1 MSRPWVPA
9 LVLATISGSLLAA
22 QSRDPFAFYS
32 PSLDLT
38 GRDREQ
44 LEAGDGIVKMLPYG
58 DRELAIFSAVQTDAT
73 GDRLA
78 GWVRS
83 IEELKRSSN
92 VPAIGRFSEP
102 PRLDDLDG
110 MTLDREDLDAIHE
123 CRPGSCDVKLSGRE
137 IAELQRSIA
146 AGGTGW
152 QASVQQTFRRLMLA
166 RVETYRSGGLDAL
179 DPYHDRDEPTPLSSE
194 FEALLASSPYL
205 ERGAPAITSYLRG
218 YPDTM
223 SEDVESFIYWAKEAL
238 GGKPVISLT
247 HVAISRPPADGALE
261 VLVASRQFYATHYVT
276 GSLALTAVAGGV
288 AGTPR
293 FLVYVNRSR
302 IDVLGGF
309 FGGLARR
316 IIERRLRSEA
326 TGVVEDLRRR
336 LESRAAPADRD

>member
-1 MSRPWVPA
+1 MVRAWFPA
-9 LVLATISGSLLAA
+9 LVMAGGILAA
-22 QSRDPFAFYS
+22 QSQDPFAFYA

-38 GRDREQ
+38 ARDREQ
-44 LEAGDGIVKMLPYG
+44 LEAGDAIVKMLPYG
-58 DRELAIFSAVQTDAT
+58 ERELAIFSAVQTDVT

-83 IEELKRSSN
+83 IEELKRSPS

-102 PRLDDLDG
+102 PRLQDLDG
-110 MTLDREDLDAIHE
+110 MVLEREDLDALHD

-137 IAELQRSIA
+137 IEDLQRAIQT
-146 AGGTGW
+146 GGTSW
-152 QASVQQTFRRLMLA
+152 EESAQQTFRKLMLT

-179 DPYHDRDEPTPLSSE
+179 DPYHDQDEPTPLAPE
-194 FEALLASSPYL
+194 FDALLASSPYL
-205 ERGAPAITSYLRG
+205 ERRAPALTSYLRG
-218 YPDTM
+218 YPRP
-223 SEDVESFIYWAKEAL
+223 EDEDIESFLYWSKEAL
-238 GGKPVISLT
+238 GGKPVISLS
-247 HVAISRPPADGALE
+247 HVTISRPAEEGAPE
-261 VLVASRQFYATHYVT
+261 VLVASRQFYATHYLT
-276 GSLALTAVAGGV
+276 GSLALTAIAGGD
-288 AGTPR
+288 AGRPR

-336 LESRAAPADRD
+336 LESRAAPATRD